1 MTNKVKPSKVDVI
14 KVDSKDIEVLGR
26 KENLNSVGKEI
37 AVTMAVEAGK
47 AFIPIALEAIKKKI
61 ELDQETQKLI
71 RDDKRKILN
80 KRAETLILQIENEEG
95 KEDYNQERI
104 NRWCKELEDIMKKQ
118 DVMNAKS
125 ESFTKG
131 MLFTAKE
138 FLSSKLK

>member
-95 KEDYNQERI
+95 KEDYDQERI